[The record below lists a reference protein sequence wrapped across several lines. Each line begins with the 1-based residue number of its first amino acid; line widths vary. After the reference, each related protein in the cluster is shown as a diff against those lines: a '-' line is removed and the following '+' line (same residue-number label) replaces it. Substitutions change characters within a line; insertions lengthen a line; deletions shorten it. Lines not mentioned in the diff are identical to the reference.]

1 MVEFRELSWSPF
13 SDLPLAFLRK
23 LIEYGKEQ
31 GDPECNAFVEEVYEK
46 LDWRKCKIPDKL
58 KPYLEQDDSSF
69 LELTKEE
76 RLAIQEEA
84 EKDNSEDRF
93 KREDYL
99 KKK

>member
-1 MVEFRELSWSPF
+1 MENSN
-13 SDLPLAFLRK
+13 K
-23 LIEYGKEQ
+23 
-31 GDPECNAFVEEVYEK
+31 NEK
-46 LDWRKCKIPDKL
+46 R
-58 KPYLEQDDSSF
+58 YLEQDDSSF

-99 KKK
+99 IKK